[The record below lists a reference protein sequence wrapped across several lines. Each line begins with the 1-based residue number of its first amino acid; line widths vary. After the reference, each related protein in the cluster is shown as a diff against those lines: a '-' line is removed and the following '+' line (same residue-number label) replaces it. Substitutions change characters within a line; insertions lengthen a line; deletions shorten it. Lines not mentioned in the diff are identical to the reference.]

1 MDGFNSY
8 HYLKYAI
15 ESQNSNL
22 TNKNKCIDYRKLISL
37 FFDKNTYINKIMF
50 FLLYLTIYI
59 LYKSNS
65 NKRKGKISRHKA
77 FYEILNKYCNIEA
90 VNGRFG
96 RKIVTDIC
104 PNCNK
109 NIKLK
114 KHEEKE
120 TDTALSINILYDALT
135 NKDIDI
141 IVIISSDTDYIP
153 IIKMILEKTD
163 KKIKVL
169 FPINS
174 RINKKFSKI
183 KNVNYSA
190 KKIKENHIKLS
201 QIPDTVTI
209 SCIKYINPYL

>member
-1 MDGFNSY
+1 M
-8 HYLKYAI
+8 

-37 FFDKNTYINKIMF
+37 FFNKNTYIDKIMF

-65 NKRKGKISRHKA
+65 NKRKGKINGHKA

-109 NIKLK
+109 NLKLK

-135 NKDIDI
+135 NKDIDT

-174 RINKKFSKI
+174 RINKEFSKI
-183 KNVNYSA
+183 QIIRL
-190 KKIKENHIKLS
+190 KK
-201 QIPDTVTI
+201 
-209 SCIKYINPYL
+209 